1 MNYYYS
7 NVYNHEGKK
16 ELLESNSDLAEA
28 PTVAGDLVAPDV
40 VESATTPAAIETA
53 PAVAPEVTAPVV
65 VNNID
70 PGTVSTDPLANP
82 Y

>member
-16 ELLESNSDLAEA
+16 ELFETNTELAAAPVVTEA
-28 PTVAGDLVAPDV
+28 LAPVVA
-40 VESATTPAAIETA
+40 
-53 PAVAPEVTAPVV
+53 EVTAPVV
-65 VNNID
+65 NNID
-70 PGTVSTDPLANP
+70 PETVSTDPLANP

>member
-16 ELLESNSDLAEA
+16 ELFDGNSDLAEA
-28 PTVAGDLVAPDV
+28 PTVAGDVVAPEV

-53 PAVAPEVTAPVV
+53 PAVAPEVTPDTVTGSVV
-65 VNNID
+65 PDESADAVHR
-70 PGTVSTDPLANP
+70 

>member
-7 NVYNHEGKK
+7 NVYNHKGKK

-28 PTVAGDLVAPDV
+28 PTVAGDVVAPEV

-53 PAVAPEVTAPVV
+53 PVVAPEVTPDTAIGSVV
-65 VNNID
+65 PD
-70 PGTVSTDPLANP
+70 GTHR